1 MTTKWREPWRS
12 DRHGGASAMLPYKLT
27 TTGIRP
33 MSKHT
38 LLWFTAAIS
47 LTCGSAQAHHSFAS
61 EFDADQPVMLAGVI
75 TKVEFINPHSWIHIA
90 VTREDGAV
98 ENWEIEGGTPNTL
111 FRRGINDNT
120 LPIGAEVFVEGYRAR
135 DGSQRAS
142 GRDITFPDGR
152 KLFLSGSAPSDE

>member
-1 MTTKWREPWRS
+1 MKMRAVMMTMACP
-12 DRHGGASAMLPYKLT
+12 
-27 TTGIRP
+27 
-33 MSKHT
+33 T
-38 LLWFTAAIS
+38 LFSVAE
-47 LTCGSAQAHHSFAS
+47 AHHSFAS
-61 EFDADQPVMLAGVI
+61 EFDADRPVMLSGVI

-90 VTREDGAV
+90 VTSDDGEV

-135 DGSQRAS
+135 DGSLRAS

-152 KLFLSGSAPSDE
+152 KLFLSGSARPGE

>member
-1 MTTKWREPWRS
+1 MTTKP
-12 DRHGGASAMLPYKLT
+12 MLRLC
-27 TTGIRP
+27 I
-33 MSKHT
+33 
-38 LLWFTAAIS
+38 AAIPMTGGPA
-47 LTCGSAQAHHSFAS
+47 LAHHSFAS
-61 EFDADQPVMLAGVI
+61 EFDADRPVMLTGVI

-90 VTREDGAV
+90 VTLDDGTT

-152 KLFLSGSAPSDE
+152 KLFLSGSAPPGE